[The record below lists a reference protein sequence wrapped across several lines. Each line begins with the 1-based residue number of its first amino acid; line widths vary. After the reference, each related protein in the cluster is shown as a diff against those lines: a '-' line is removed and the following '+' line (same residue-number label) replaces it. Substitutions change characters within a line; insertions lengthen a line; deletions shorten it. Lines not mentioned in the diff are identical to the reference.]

1 MKIGLEFHGKTFF
14 RVDEAFGHCGVFL
27 GILILLDV
35 LVGYFFGPQIWNYA
49 GYFFG
54 DNLKITVGVIM
65 FIEGAILLSL
75 GSIWASGAME
85 TVFQGGNL
93 KTNPYYRKDDWK
105 QRKEETEKQNVAGKI
120 ILLVGGPILV
130 ASFFVVLL

>member
-1 MKIGLEFHGKTFF
+1 MKLLLIAAGFWA
-14 RVDEAFGHCGVFL
+14 V
-27 GILILLDV
+27 LILLDV
-35 LVGYFFGPQIWNYA
+35 LVVYLYGPQIWNYA

-65 FIEGAILLSL
+65 FIEGTILLSL

-130 ASFFVVLL
+130 VSFFVVLL

>member
-1 MKIGLEFHGKTFF
+1 MAKRFSGWIKLLVIAACFW
-14 RVDEAFGHCGVFL
+14 V
-27 GILILLDV
+27 ILVLLDV
-35 LVGYFFGPQIWNYA
+35 LVVYVCGAQIWNYA

-54 DNLKITVGVIM
+54 DNLITVGVIM
-65 FIEGAILLSL
+65 FIEGAVLLSL

-120 ILLVGGPILV
+120 ILLIGGPILV

>member
-1 MKIGLEFHGKTFF
+1 MQKRFSGLTRLLVIAACFWA
-14 RVDEAFGHCGVFL
+14 V
-27 GILILLDV
+27 LILLDV
-35 LVGYFFGPQIWNYA
+35 LIGYLFGPQIWFYA

-54 DNLKITVGVIM
+54 NNLRITVGVIM
-65 FIEGAILLSL
+65 FIEGAILLAL
-75 GSIWASGAME
+75 GSVWASGAME

-120 ILLVGGPILV
+120 LLLVGVPILI

>member
-1 MKIGLEFHGKTFF
+1 MAKPFSGWMKLLVLAACFWA
-14 RVDEAFGHCGVFL
+14 V
-27 GILILLDV
+27 LIFLDV
-35 LVGYFFGPQIWNYA
+35 LVGYFFGPQIWFYA

-54 DNLKITVGVIM
+54 DNLRITVGVIM
-65 FIEGAILLSL
+65 FIEGAILIAL
-75 GSIWASGAME
+75 GSVWASGAME

-120 ILLVGGPILV
+120 LLLAGGPILI

>member
-1 MKIGLEFHGKTFF
+1 MVVAVCFWTF
-14 RVDEAFGHCGVFL
+14 
-27 GILILLDV
+27 LILLDV
-35 LVGYFFGPQIWNYA
+35 LVGYFFGPQIWFYA
-49 GYFFG
+49 SYFFG
-54 DNLKITVGVIM
+54 NNSRINVGVIM

-75 GSIWASGAME
+75 GSVWASGAME

-93 KTNPYYRKDDWK
+93 KTNPYYRKEDWK

-120 ILLVGGPILV
+120 LLLVGGPILI

>member
-1 MKIGLEFHGKTFF
+1 MAKLFSGWMKLLVLAACFWAVLI
-14 RVDEAFGHCGVFL
+14 FL
-27 GILILLDV
+27 NV
-35 LVGYFFGPQIWNYA
+35 LVGYFFGPQIWFYA

-54 DNLKITVGVIM
+54 DNLRITVGVIM
-65 FIEGAILLSL
+65 FIEGAILLAL
-75 GSIWASGAME
+75 GSVWASGAME

-105 QRKEETEKQNVAGKI
+105 QRKEETEKQNVTGKI
-120 ILLVGGPILV
+120 LLLAGGPILI

>member
-1 MKIGLEFHGKTFF
+1 MGKRFSGWTRLLVLAASFWT
-14 RVDEAFGHCGVFL
+14 
-27 GILILLDV
+27 ILILLDV
-35 LVGYFFGPQIWNYA
+35 LAVFFFGPQIWFYA

-54 DNLKITVGVIM
+54 NNLRTTVGIIM
-65 FIEGAILLSL
+65 FLEGAILLAL
-75 GSIWASGAME
+75 GSVWVSGAME

-120 ILLVGGPILV
+120 LFLVGGL
-130 ASFFVVLL
+130 S